1 MDVSAI
7 LLAIVVILAAT
18 AVCVMLFVRFG
29 FGAILG
35 FIVAGVLIGP
45 YTPGPV
51 PIHAVDELQS
61 IAELATANGRTTFA
75 VLMAQDMWVV
85 PAVAL
90 VPILAHTTNQGAAWS
105 VEQVGVSMT
114 LGGLKNSANKIERGN

>member
-35 FIVAGVLIGP
+35 FIVA
-45 YTPGPV
+45 
-51 PIHAVDELQS
+51 
-61 IAELATANGRTTFA
+61 

-85 PAVAL
+85 PAMAL
-90 VPILAHTTNQGAAWS
+90 VPILAHTTNQGEAWS

-114 LGGLKNSANKIERGN
+114 LGGLKNSATKIERGN

>member
-35 FIVAGVLIGP
+35 FIVA
-45 YTPGPV
+45 
-51 PIHAVDELQS
+51 
-61 IAELATANGRTTFA
+61 
-75 VLMAQDMWVV
+75 VLMAQDMWIV
-85 PAVAL
+85 PAMAL

-105 VEQVGVSMT
+105 VAQVGVSMT
-114 LGGLKNSANKIERGN
+114 LGGLKTLRPR